1 MNRRTIRVLVL
12 AALFLGAMAGMAI
25 PSFAADKS
33 VTITL
38 PNSKVTI
45 NGQVVNNNYSKYP
58 LIVYKDITYFP
69 MTFSDCR
76 FLGIESTWT
85 GEKTGLLVNSTG
97 VTAAY
102 SPYLSSSQN
111 KKSYSAGVVSFP
123 VKVNGKAVDNSK
135 EEYPLLSFRDIT
147 YFPMTWKYSVDAF
160 GWDNQFD
167 GKTGLV
173 IQSKNAKVQQFQIPK
188 TRLTETYGEYEG
200 KKSTAVMAKNG
211 FVYFVT
217 NKGTVMQAPLS
228 DSSKSKSVFQLGIWS
243 YGDGKQFDSHEFY
256 EENGTAMLFIH
267 SGGATMGSDH
277 RYILKEDG
285 TVQKIQESYYQTT
298 LINNKLYRYY
308 SGPTPWPGNLSV
320 QEVQNIDT
328 DISSSLGSADY
339 WFYSFSNLKGIPEL
353 KMIGDELYVRA
364 SKVIGTQEGGAG
376 TTKEEP
382 AVYNVNVSTN
392 AVSRVSQSK
401 DKVISAQ
408 ISGNTLYYMSASGE
422 GGDCTYS
429 IYKHSLNDGAEAL
442 LGSFKSEMTW
452 DQSFAVIGDS
462 IYYLSN
468 GSLYRM
474 GNSESLNPAAEA
486 ITMSVTGDHQEYLA
500 CTFKETQKS
509 KYRVMVFDQS
519 GKAVFKTS
527 DCGSNLVVEGSTLY
541 FYNITTETLCKA
553 VIR

>member
-1 MNRRTIRVLVL
+1 MNRRTTRVLVL
-12 AALFLGAMAGMAI
+12 AVLFLGAMVSMAI
-25 PSFAADKS
+25 PSFGADKS

-85 GEKTGLLVNSTG
+85 GEKTGLLVDSTG

-102 SPYLSSSQN
+102 NPYLSSSQN
-111 KKSYSAGVVSFP
+111 KKNYSAKIVSFP
-123 VKVNGKAVDNSK
+123 VKVNGKVVDNSK

-160 GWDNQFD
+160 GWDYKFD

-173 IQSKNAKVQQFQIPK
+173 IQSKNVKVDQFQIPK
-188 TRLTETYGEYEG
+188 TRLVEAYGEYEG
-200 KKSTAVMAKNG
+200 KKSTTVMAKNG
-211 FVYFVT
+211 FVYYVT
-217 NKGTVMQAPLS
+217 NKGAVMQAPLS
-228 DSSKSKSVFQLGIWS
+228 DISKAKAIFQLGIWS

-256 EENGTAMLFIH
+256 EEGGNAMLFFH

-277 RYILKEDG
+277 RYILKENG
-285 TVQKIQESYYQTT
+285 TVQKIQESYHETT
-298 LINNKLYRYY
+298 LINNKLYMYY
-308 SGPTPWPGNLSV
+308 NGPMPGPGNLSV
-320 QEVQNIDT
+320 EELNASGT
-328 DISSSLGSADY
+328 RSSLGSADY
-339 WFYSFSNLKGIPEL
+339 WFYSFCTTKGLPNLQ
-353 KMIGDELYVRA
+353 MIGNELYVRA
-364 SKVIGTQEGGAG
+364 SNVTGSQEGGG
-376 TTKEEP
+376 GYITDDP
-382 AVYNVNVSTN
+382 AVYKVDVSTN

-401 DKVISAQ
+401 DKVIAAQ
-408 ISGNTLYYMSASGE
+408 IVGDNLYYMSASGE
-422 GGDCTYS
+422 GSDCTYS
-429 IYKHSLNDGAEAL
+429 IYKHSLIDGAESFV
-442 LGSFKSEMTW
+442 GSFKSELTW
-452 DQSFAVIGDS
+452 DQSFAVIGEN

-468 GSLYRM
+468 GALYRM
-474 GNSESLNPAAEA
+474 GSNESLNPLAEA

-500 CTFKETQKS
+500 CTFKETQQS
-509 KYRVMVFDQS
+509 KYRIMVFDQS
-519 GKAVFKTS
+519 GEAVFKTS
-527 DCGSNLVVEGSTLY
+527 DCGSNIVVEGKTLY

>member
-1 MNRRTIRVLVL
+1 MNQRPRILVL
-12 AALFLGAMAGMAI
+12 AALFVGVMVSMAI

-85 GEKTGLLVNSTG
+85 GEKTGLLVDFTG

-102 SPYLSSSQN
+102 NPYLSSSQN
-111 KKSYSAGVVSFP
+111 KKSYSARIVSFP
-123 VKVNGKAVDNSK
+123 VKVNGKVVDISK
-135 EEYPLLSFRDIT
+135 EEYPFLSFRDIT
-147 YFPMTWKYSVDAF
+147 YFPMTWKYGVDAF
-160 GWDNQFD
+160 GWDYKFD

-173 IQSKNAKVQQFQIPK
+173 IQSKNIKVEQYQIPK
-188 TRLTETYGEYEG
+188 TRLVEAYGEYEG

-211 FVYFVT
+211 FVYYVT
-217 NKGTVMQAPLS
+217 NKGAVMQAPLA
-228 DSSKSKSVFQLGIWS
+228 DISKAKAVFQLGIWS

-256 EENGTAMLFIH
+256 EENRNAMLFFH

-277 RYILKEDG
+277 RYILKENG
-285 TVQKIQESYYQTT
+285 TVQKIQESYHETT
-298 LINNKLYRYY
+298 LINNKLYMYY
-308 SGPTPWPGNLSV
+308 NGPMAGPGNLSV
-320 QEVQNIDT
+320 EELNA
-328 DISSSLGSADY
+328 SGSRSNLGSADY
-339 WFYSFSNLKGIPEL
+339 WFYSFCTTKGLPNLQ
-353 KMIGDELYVRA
+353 MNGDELYIRA
-364 SKVIGTQEGGAG
+364 SNVTGSQEGGG
-376 TTKEEP
+376 DYITDDP
-382 AVYNVNVSTN
+382 AVYKVNVSTN

-408 ISGNTLYYMSASGE
+408 ISANTLYYMSASGE
-422 GGDCTYS
+422 GSDCTYS
-429 IYKHSLNDGAEAL
+429 IYKHSLIDGAESFM
-442 LGSFKSEMTW
+442 GSFKSELTW
-452 DQSFAVIGDS
+452 DQSFAVIGDH

-468 GSLYRM
+468 GALYRM
-474 GNSESLNPAAEA
+474 GSNESLNPAAEA
-486 ITMSVTGDHQEYLA
+486 ITMSVTGDHQEYLV
-500 CTFKETQKS
+500 CTFMETQQS
-509 KYRVMVFDQS
+509 KYRIMVFDQS

-527 DCGSNLVVEGSTLY
+527 DCGSNIVVEGNALY

-553 VIR
+553 VIN